1 MPKIYNSL
9 KNGLSCKYARCSE
22 NTRHSH
28 LTRTSPRYGERPSI
42 SMLYV
47 IGVSRIIKMSA
58 AMMATITRATIATV
72 LNHITSLGIP
82 MISFQYLFEPLR
94 LEGSNV

>member
-1 MPKIYNSL
+1 MAPAIP
-9 KNGLSCKYARCSE
+9 CFE
-22 NTRHSH
+22 T
-28 LTRTSPRYGERPSI
+28 
-42 SMLYV
+42 MLYV

-72 LNHITSLGIP
+72 LNHITSLGVP